1 MLSTA
6 GIAVIT
12 RAIQPTIY
20 DQSYDADSD
29 LSVKIDIAIISHIP
43 KEKNI
48 LLLSSYFML
57 WPTLSN
63 AFFSTQLQC
72 CCNFLMIFC
81 LGVA

>member
-6 GIAVIT
+6 AIAVIT

-20 DQSYDADSD
+20 DQPYDADSD

-63 AFFSTQLQC
+63 AFFQLS
-72 CCNFLMIFC
+72 FS
-81 LGVA
+81 VAVTF

>member
-6 GIAVIT
+6 AIAVIT

-20 DQSYDADSD
+20 DQSCDANSD

-48 LLLSSYFML
+48 LLLSSYFVMANIKQRFFFQ
-57 WPTLSN
+57 LS
-63 AFFSTQLQC
+63 FS
-72 CCNFLMIFC
+72 
-81 LGVA
+81 VAVTF